1 MATTGAVDMWTMRL
15 PRTAAKPWTTMQ
27 PLPTACQL
35 RPHTHSP
42 SSWDKYPQHPK
53 LQYTHFPNH
62 RSTHCVLPLSASS
75 RLIPALE
82 KTSLTLQSELTDL
95 ASRLQ
100 ATQFVA
106 ECRRQAL
113 NLPFGI
119 DQIAQS

>member
-1 MATTGAVDMWTMRL
+1 MGTRTKRHLTRCDGRL
-15 PRTAAKPWTTMQ
+15 Q
-27 PLPTACQL
+27 
-35 RPHTHSP
+35 
-42 SSWDKYPQHPK
+42 
-53 LQYTHFPNH
+53 
-62 RSTHCVLPLSASS
+62 
-75 RLIPALE
+75 
-82 KTSLTLQSELTDL
+82 SLTLQSELTDL